1 MLRAGVVR
9 ETAPGETRVAV
20 VPDAAAK
27 LSQAKLEVL
36 VEAGAGL
43 ASGHSDEAYRE
54 AHAQVLPDARA
65 VYAGADVVLKVRE
78 PREVAGGPEAYL
90 LREGSVLIG
99 FLDPARNTEL
109 IARLAARQVT
119 AFAMELVPRISRAQK
134 MDALSS
140 MSTVAGYKAALIGAN
155 SLGKFFPLLMT
166 AAGTIAPAHVFVLGA
181 GVAGLQAIATARRLG
196 AVVEAFDVRPAARD
210 EVKSLGAKFVA
221 LEMTDEKLVGEG
233 GYARALTSEQEA
245 RERELIHAHVKTA
258 DLVITTAMVPGR
270 RAPLLIT
277 EGMVRDM
284 MPGAVIVDMGAE
296 MGGNC
301 ELTQPG
307 ATVIAHGVT
316 IHGPINLAATLPV
329 HASQMYSRN
338 ISSFLLNLVKDGALA
353 LDFNDEI
360 VRESCLT
367 HQGRVL
373 KGGAAP
379 APGDSRGVTAGA
391 LAGATAKSAT

>member
-43 ASGHSDEAYRE
+43 ASGHSDESYRE
-54 AHAQVLPDARA
+54 AHAQILPDARA
-65 VYAGADVVLKVRE
+65 VYAGSDVVLKVRE
-78 PREVAGGPEAYL
+78 PREAAGGHEADL

-99 FLDPARNTEL
+99 FLDPTRNTEL
-109 IARLAARQVT
+109 IERLAARQIT

-338 ISSFLLNLVKDGALA
+338 VLALLTHLVKDGKLT
-353 LDFNDEI
+353 LDYGDEI
-360 VRESCLT
+360 TRESCLV
-367 HQGRVL
+367 R
-373 KGGAAP
+373 GGAESGASPAATSAP
-379 APGDSRGVTAGA
+379 QAADPLAAGRA
-391 LAGATAKSAT
+391 S

>member
-360 VRESCLT
+360 VRESCVT

-373 KGGAAP
+373 KGGAP
-379 APGDSRGVTAGA
+379 APGDSRGATAGA
-391 LAGATAKSAT
+391 LADATAKSAT